1 MTLSPIGYRN
11 GMGYDR
17 RMTHRVLICL
27 GVLVFSLFSAV
38 ASAAPVTR
46 LQVRIVTGNQELA
59 AGSDLE
65 LRIYETGRGSAR
77 RLPLVHGETWLPES
91 THLIPLRLDE
101 ALEPRNVIRFALY
114 YRAANVLAPPLEILS
129 ADVETGEGTAAAKL
143 LNTTLSGVIAR
154 QGELASVESNAGVC
168 ASDADCDDHKSC
180 NGHERCAPRMAGAD
194 ARGCVKGSPVACP
207 VNEICGEGVGCVGV
221 DGLRK
226 FNQPPAGQPR

>member
-1 MTLSPIGYRN
+1 MTYRA
-11 GMGYDR
+11 
-17 RMTHRVLICL
+17 LLCL
-27 GVLVFSLFSAV
+27 GVLVCSLFSTP
-38 ASAAPVTR
+38 ASAAPVSR
-46 LQVRIVTGNQELA
+46 LQVRIVTGNQELVP
-59 AGSDLE
+59 GSELE

-77 RLPLVHGETWLPES
+77 RLPLAHGETWLPES

-129 ADVETGEGTAAAKL
+129 AEVETGEGAAARKL
-143 LNTTLSGVIAR
+143 LNATLSGVISR
-154 QGELASVESNAGVC
+154 QGELASVETNAGVC

-207 VNEICGEGVGCVGV
+207 VNEICSEGVGCVGV

-226 FNQPPAGQPR
+226 FNQPPAGKPD

>member
-1 MTLSPIGYRN
+1 
-11 GMGYDR
+11 MGYHR
-17 RMTHRVLICL
+17 RMTYRALLCL
-27 GVLVFSLFSAV
+27 GVLVCSLFSTP
-38 ASAAPVTR
+38 ASAAPVSR
-46 LQVRIVTGNQELA
+46 LQVRIVTGNQELVP
-59 AGSDLE
+59 GSELE

-77 RLPLVHGETWLPES
+77 RLPLAHGETWLPES

-129 ADVETGEGTAAAKL
+129 AEVETGEGAAAGKL
-143 LNTTLSGVIAR
+143 LNATLSGVIAR
-154 QGELASVESNAGVC
+154 QGELASVETNAGVC
-168 ASDADCDDHKSC
+168 AGDADCDDHKSC

-207 VNEICGEGVGCVGV
+207 VNEICSEGVGCVGV

-226 FNQPPAGQPR
+226 FNQPPAGKPD